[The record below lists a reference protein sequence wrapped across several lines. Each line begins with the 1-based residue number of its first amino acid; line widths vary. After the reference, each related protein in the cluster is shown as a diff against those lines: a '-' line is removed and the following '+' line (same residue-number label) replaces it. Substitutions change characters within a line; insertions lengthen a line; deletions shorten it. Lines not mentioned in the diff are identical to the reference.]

1 MYADSPVNRE
11 RDAVDAAIGAMG
23 PRATPI
29 LLELALSRE
38 PAWRRTLIKR
48 RESFPKLFRFVD
60 WFGIRSRDVQRYR
73 AAAAFRALGPH
84 AEASIPALA
93 AALSH
98 EDAGIRYRALI
109 ALRGLGSEAAV
120 TIPAVLACFHDKD
133 RLVRDT
139 AAYALGT
146 MGVAIRSVDAGMRD
160 RDQEIR
166 RLALSALDSMLTF
179 DPRCFTKWRDTDVL
193 GSLMAVL
200 SEGDPASRRSAAG
213 LIGLIDPDG
222 GRAVSALRRA
232 CNDVDQ
238 EVRFRAEMAMRSLGV
253 SNKPSMVPAQTSVY
267 PGPNG
272 SQTNQS
278 LRAPLF
284 PETPRLSMRF
294 GRGEPVLGH

>member
-1 MYADSPVNRE
+1 
-11 RDAVDAAIGAMG
+11 
-23 PRATPI
+23 

-38 PAWRRTLIKR
+38 PAWRRTLIER

-60 WFGIRSRDVQRYR
+60 WFGIRARDVQRYR

-84 AEASIPALA
+84 ADASIPGLA

-98 EDAGIRYRALI
+98 EDAAIRYRALI

-120 TIPAVLACFHDKD
+120 TIPAVLACFHDND
-133 RLVRDT
+133 QLVRDT

-146 MGVAIRSVDAGMRD
+146 MGGAAIRSVDAGMRD

-213 LIGLIDPDG
+213 LIALIDPGG

-253 SNKPSMVPAQTSVY
+253 SSKPLMVPAQTSVY
-267 PGPNG
+267 LGSNGP
-272 SQTNQS
+272 QTNPS
-278 LRAPLF
+278 LSAPLF
-284 PETPRLSMRF
+284 PEIPRLAIRF
-294 GRGEPVLGH
+294 GRGEPGGPANVSQPFRSE